1 MTKLEIGDKAPS
13 FTLPQ
18 TADKDVSL
26 SDYKGRYIVLY
37 FYPKDNTPGCTKQAC
52 GFRDDLPQFD
62 KLDATVIGISKDSL
76 KKHHNFTDKH
86 DLNFPILSDENGT
99 VCEEYGVWVEKNMY
113 GRKYMGI
120 ERTTFLI
127 DPDGV
132 IQDIWRKVQVNGHID
147 AVRTALEDK
156 KKAA

>member
-1 MTKLEIGDKAPS
+1 MTKLEIGNKAPS

-18 TADKDVSL
+18 TADKDLSL
-26 SDYKGRYIVLY
+26 SDYNGRYVVLY

-52 GFRDDLPQFD
+52 GFRDDLPQFEQ
-62 KLDATVIGISKDSL
+62 LDATVIGISKDSL

-86 DLNFPILSDENGT
+86 DLNFPLLSDENGT
-99 VCEEYGVWVEKNMY
+99 VCEDYGVWVEKNLY

-127 DPDGV
+127 DPDGI
-132 IQDIWRKVQVNGHID
+132 IQDIWRKVKVNGHID

>member
-26 SDYKGRYIVLY
+26 SDYKGRYVVLY

-86 DLNFPILSDENGT
+86 DLNFPLLSDENGT
-99 VCEEYGVWVEKNMY
+99 VCEEYGVWVEKNLY

-132 IQDIWRKVQVNGHID
+132 IQDIWRKVKVNGHID

>member
-1 MTKLEIGDKAPS
+1 MSE
-13 FTLPQ
+13 
-18 TADKDVSL
+18 
-26 SDYKGRYIVLY
+26 
-37 FYPKDNTPGCTKQAC
+37 
-52 GFRDDLPQFD
+52 
-62 KLDATVIGISKDSL
+62 

-86 DLNFPILSDENGT
+86 DLNFPLLSDENGT

-132 IQDIWRKVQVNGHID
+132 IQDIWRKVKVNGHID

>member
-26 SDYKGRYIVLY
+26 SDYKGRYVVLY

-132 IQDIWRKVQVNGHID
+132 IQDIWRKVKVNGHID

>member
-132 IQDIWRKVQVNGHID
+132 IQDIWRKVKVNGHID

>member
-99 VCEEYGVWVEKNMY
+99 VCEDYGVWVEKNLY

-132 IQDIWRKVQVNGHID
+132 IQDIWRKVKVNGHID

>member
-26 SDYKGRYIVLY
+26 SDYKGRYVVLY

-99 VCEEYGVWVEKNMY
+99 VCEDYGVWVEKNLY

-132 IQDIWRKVQVNGHID
+132 IQDIWRKVKVNGHID

>member
-26 SDYKGRYIVLY
+26 SDYKGRYVVLY

-86 DLNFPILSDENGT
+86 DLNFPLLSDENGT
-99 VCEEYGVWVEKNMY
+99 VCEDYGVWVEKNLY

-132 IQDIWRKVQVNGHID
+132 IQDIWRKVKVNGHID

>member
-26 SDYKGRYIVLY
+26 SDYKGRYVVLY

-86 DLNFPILSDENGT
+86 DLNFPLLSDENGT

-132 IQDIWRKVQVNGHID
+132 IQDIWRKVKVNGHID